1 MRNFN
6 NKPSFKDV
14 FVVSLLILPI
24 MSRWLLPSSIETPL
38 TKSIQNIPFYLPNIL
53 IFIFLLFALKNN
65 RNIHLKLVFWIHF
78 LFFTIGVLVNEY
90 TDKLAFIFSGTYYFY
105 AIFIAL
111 HYRLSSN
118 QKIILKR
125 FLFISLLL
133 LFIQVVLYS
142 TGILEYSLDITSG
155 YEIGGVYR
163 ISTTVGAA
171 TGTAGLIFLIG
182 CLVFYLY
189 GKTFSGY
196 SALIITALSLLLLIS
211 RGAIA
216 AFGLFSLLYFWNDIR
231 KSFKKFFI
239 TVFLL
244 GVIITSIYKI
254 GLFDPLLT
262 RIEAQTYE
270 NNLYSGRDVLIEST
284 LSTVDKS
291 SSYLFGVGT
300 GNIYPSKDVKILN
313 IKSKYPGAPHNSFVL
328 IFAEQGIFGL
338 LLFGIFWSVLL
349 FTIKKNKT
357 LFYTLLS
364 FVVVLFNTE
373 TVFIVDSEY
382 VFLLSIA
389 IMMALDK
396 SPNIQ
401 KSNIKPSK
409 IIINKY

>member
-1 MRNFN
+1 M
-6 NKPSFKDV
+6 
-14 FVVSLLILPI
+14 
-24 MSRWLLPSSIETPL
+24 
-38 TKSIQNIPFYLPNIL
+38 
-53 IFIFLLFALKNN
+53 
-65 RNIHLKLVFWIHF
+65 
-78 LFFTIGVLVNEY
+78 
-90 TDKLAFIFSGTYYFY
+90 
-105 AIFIAL
+105 
-111 HYRLSSN
+111 
-118 QKIILKR
+118 
-125 FLFISLLL
+125 
-133 LFIQVVLYS
+133 VLYS

-163 ISTTVGAA
+163 ISTTAGAA

-270 NNLYSGRDVLIEST
+270 NYLFSGRDVLIEST
-284 LSTVDKS
+284 LSAVDKS
-291 SSYLFGVGT
+291 QSYLFGVGS
-300 GNIYPSKDVKILN
+300 GNVYSSKDVKILN
-313 IKSKYPGAPHNSFVL
+313 VKSKYSGAPHNSFVL
-328 IFAEQGIFGL
+328 IYAEQGVIGVF
-338 LLFGIFWSVLL
+338 LFGIFWLILL
-349 FTIKKNKT
+349 FTIRKNKT

-364 FVVVLFNTE
+364 FVIVLFNTE

-389 IMMALDK
+389 IMLALDK
-396 SPNIQ
+396 LPYIQ
-401 KSNIKPSK
+401 KSKIKPSK
-409 IIINKY
+409 NIIN